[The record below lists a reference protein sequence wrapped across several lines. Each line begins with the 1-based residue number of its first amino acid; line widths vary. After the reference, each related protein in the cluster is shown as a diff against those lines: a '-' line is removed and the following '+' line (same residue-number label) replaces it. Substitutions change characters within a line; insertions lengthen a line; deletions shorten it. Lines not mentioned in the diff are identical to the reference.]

1 MKKLFLIRHAKSS
14 WIDDTLPDRE
24 RPLNSRG
31 KENAPLMAQR
41 ASKKWSR
48 PELVL
53 CSPAKRAI
61 QTSEFFKEEWWKEAD
76 NKICSELYEG
86 SPSIIL
92 DLLSSVAD
100 EIHSVVAVFHNPNIT
115 ILTNLL
121 AQQRISNVPTCGL
134 VTLQFPEIQWR
145 NLEVGSCSLEDYDYP
160 KKNS

>member
-31 KENAPLMAQR
+31 RENAPLMAQI
-41 ASKKWSR
+41 ASKKWNR

-61 QTSEFFKEEWWKEAD
+61 QTSEFFKEEWWKEAN

-121 AQQRISNVPTCGL
+121 ALQKISNIPTCGV
-134 VTLQFPEIQWR
+134 VTLEFPELQWGK
-145 NLEVGSCSLEDYDYP
+145 LEVGSCFLEDYDYP

>member
-14 WIDDTLPDRE
+14 WIDDALPDLE

-31 KENAPLMAQR
+31 RENAPLMAQI
-41 ASKKWSR
+41 ASKKWNR

-61 QTSEFFKEEWWKEAD
+61 QTSEFFKEEWWKETEK
-76 NKICSELYEG
+76 KICSELYEG

-92 DLLSSVAD
+92 DLLSNVAD
-100 EIHSVVAVFHNPNIT
+100 EIHSLVAIFHNPNIT
-115 ILTNLL
+115 ILANLL
-121 AQQRISNVPTCGL
+121 AQQKISNVPTCGV
-134 VTLQFPEIQWR
+134 VTLEFPEVQWR
-145 NLEVGSCSLEDYDYP
+145 KLEVGSCLLEDYDYP

>member
-14 WIDDTLPDRE
+14 WIDDSLSDLE

-31 KENAPLMAQR
+31 RENAPLMAQN
-41 ASKKWSR
+41 ASKKWNR

-61 QTSEFFKEEWWKEAD
+61 QTSEFFKEEWWKEAN

-121 AQQRISNVPTCGL
+121 AQQSISNVPTCGV
-134 VTLQFPEIQWR
+134 VTLELPLLLWR
-145 NLEVGSCSLEDYDYP
+145 KLEVGSCSLVDYDYP

>member
-14 WIDDTLPDRE
+14 WNDDTLPDRE

-31 KENAPLMAQR
+31 RENAPLMAQR
-41 ASKKWSR
+41 ASKKWSQ

-76 NKICSELYEG
+76 NKIYSELYEG

-100 EIHSVVAVFHNPNIT
+100 EIHSVVAVFHNPSIT

-121 AQQRISNVPTCGL
+121 TQQRISNIPTCGV
-134 VTLQFPEIQWR
+134 VTLGFPEAQWR
-145 NLEVGSCSLEDYDYP
+145 KLEVGSCSMEDYDYP

>member
-31 KENAPLMAQR
+31 RENAPLMAQR

-76 NKICSELYEG
+76 NKIEKCIVFLTTRRCQISSG
-86 SPSIIL
+86 ASSPS
-92 DLLSSVAD
+92 
-100 EIHSVVAVFHNPNIT
+100 F
-115 ILTNLL
+115 
-121 AQQRISNVPTCGL
+121 
-134 VTLQFPEIQWR
+134 F
-145 NLEVGSCSLEDYDYP
+145 
-160 KKNS
+160 

>member
-14 WIDDTLPDRE
+14 WIDDALPDLE

-31 KENAPLMAQR
+31 RENAPLMAQI
-41 ASKKWSR
+41 ASKKWNR

-61 QTSEFFKEEWWKEAD
+61 QTSEFFKEEWWKEAN

-121 AQQRISNVPTCGL
+121 AQQNISNVPTCGV
-134 VTLQFPEIQWR
+134 VTLEFPEIQWR
-145 NLEVGSCSLEDYDYP
+145 KLEVGSCSLEDYDYP

>member
-14 WIDDTLPDRE
+14 WIDDTLTDLE

-31 KENAPLMAQR
+31 RENAPLMAKR
-41 ASKKWSR
+41 SSKKWRR

-61 QTSEFFKEEWWKEAD
+61 QTSEFFKEEWWKEAN
-76 NKICSELYEG
+76 NKVYPELYEG

-100 EIHSVVAVFHNPNIT
+100 EIHSVVAVFHNPSIT

-121 AQQRISNVPTCGL
+121 AQEGISNIPTCGV
-134 VTLQFPEIQWR
+134 VTLGFPEAQWQK
-145 NLEVGSCSLEDYDYP
+145 LEVGSCLLEDYDYP